1 MFGFQVPSQDKYISI
16 RVGQD
21 NRANLTITLS
31 RKTNQTS
38 EVVFS
43 YSRAQVL
50 KNFLTLKNMFAVIMD
65 VAQSW
70 FTDSAKLPQ
79 WCFLVLRTYILWA
92 RTRRCSL
99 SWWALSAQVCINA
112 NPENEVKIKSQFIS
126 VTEYLTPD
134 TPDLLDIRLAW
145 QSLGYNDQAFPQ

>member
-1 MFGFQVPSQDKYISI
+1 MMFGFQVPSQHKYISI

-50 KNFLTLKNMFAVIMD
+50 KNFLTIKNMFAVIMK

-79 WCFLVLRTYILWA
+79 
-92 RTRRCSL
+92 
-99 SWWALSAQVCINA
+99 
-112 NPENEVKIKSQFIS
+112 
-126 VTEYLTPD
+126 
-134 TPDLLDIRLAW
+134 
-145 QSLGYNDQAFPQ
+145 

>member
-21 NRANLTITLS
+21 NKANLTITLP

-43 YSRAQVL
+43 YSRAQVFKISSSK
-50 KNFLTLKNMFAVIMD
+50 KNLLAVIMK
-65 VAQSW
+65 VAQTW

-79 WCFLVLRTYILWA
+79 
-92 RTRRCSL
+92 
-99 SWWALSAQVCINA
+99 
-112 NPENEVKIKSQFIS
+112 
-126 VTEYLTPD
+126 
-134 TPDLLDIRLAW
+134 
-145 QSLGYNDQAFPQ
+145 

>member
-50 KNFLTLKNMFAVIMD
+50 KNFLTLKNMFAVIMN

-70 FTDSAKLPQ
+70 FTDSA
-79 WCFLVLRTYILWA
+79 
-92 RTRRCSL
+92 
-99 SWWALSAQVCINA
+99 
-112 NPENEVKIKSQFIS
+112 
-126 VTEYLTPD
+126 
-134 TPDLLDIRLAW
+134 
-145 QSLGYNDQAFPQ
+145 